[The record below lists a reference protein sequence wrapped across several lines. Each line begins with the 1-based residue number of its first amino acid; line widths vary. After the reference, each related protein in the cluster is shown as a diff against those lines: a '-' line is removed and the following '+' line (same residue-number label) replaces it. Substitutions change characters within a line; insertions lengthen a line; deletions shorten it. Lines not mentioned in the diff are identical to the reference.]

1 MQTHAN
7 QNLWRSQSQPNV
19 NQESSILQKR
29 LNHQLGRH
37 GSDSSLSSDW
47 SSTSSLD
54 GGHLGNVVEAK
65 IRSRSR
71 GTYRVQGRHPRK
83 TRSQSHLTS
92 RSHLRSQSKSHSR
105 DRSLDGIIRPEKNFI
120 LERWWATLGDIPAT
134 VNGAQCNE
142 DLQHRTIKKDRHK
155 KPFQNG
161 KIKSLS

>member
-1 MQTHAN
+1 MQVHTN

-19 NQESSILQKR
+19 CQESAILQKR

-47 SSTSSLD
+47 SSASSLD

-71 GTYRVQGRHPRK
+71 GTYRVQGRHSRK
-83 TRSQSHLTS
+83 TRSQSHLPP
-92 RSHLRSQSKSHSR
+92 RSNMRSQSR

-134 VNGAQCNE
+134 VNDAQCNGFE
-142 DLQHRTIKKDRHK
+142 DLQHRTIKKDRHM